1 MSDNSFMAMRA
12 STYDNDNT
20 LEVKYE
26 ECIGRVTVDIG
37 PDATLYLNP
46 ADAAAVAE
54 KLLAALDVYASTLRA
69 VA

>member
-1 MSDNSFMAMRA
+1 MSDTSFMTISA
-12 STYDNDNT
+12 STYDNT
-20 LEVKYE
+20 LEVEYK
-26 ECIGRVTVDIG
+26 ECIGRIAVDIG

-46 ADAAAVAE
+46 ADAAVVAE

>member
-1 MSDNSFMAMRA
+1 MSDTSFMTISA
-12 STYDNDNT
+12 STYDNT
-20 LEVKYE
+20 LEVAYQE
-26 ECIGRVTVDIG
+26 SIGRITVDIG

-46 ADAAAVAE
+46 ADAAVVAE

>member
-1 MSDNSFMAMRA
+1 MSDTSFMTITA
-12 STYDNDNT
+12 STYDKT

-46 ADAAAVAE
+46 ADAAVVAE

>member
-1 MSDNSFMAMRA
+1 MSDNSFMTMRA
-12 STYDNDNT
+12 STFDNT
-20 LEVKYE
+20 LDVKYQ

-46 ADAAAVAE
+46 ADAAVVAE